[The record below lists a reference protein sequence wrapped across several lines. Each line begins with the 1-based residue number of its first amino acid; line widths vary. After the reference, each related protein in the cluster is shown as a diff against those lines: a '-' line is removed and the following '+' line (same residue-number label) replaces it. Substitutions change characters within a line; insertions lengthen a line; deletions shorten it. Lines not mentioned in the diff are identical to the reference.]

1 MGEGRLKLRDAV
13 ELAIEDIFRQT
24 TQSQAAANWQE
35 DSWATLCSSREL
47 LVKAASERSEAWSGL
62 MRFIAPDT
70 LLCASEME
78 PHGRKAMADAFG
90 SAFDAIQT
98 VDTDL
103 VAAIPMGATA

>member
-1 MGEGRLKLRDAV
+1 MRWNWPF
-13 ELAIEDIFRQT
+13 EDIFRQT

-35 DSWATLCSSREL
+35 DSWATLCSNREL